1 MSKFIAEWRA
11 NAELLSSRGMYD
23 PADEH
28 DSCGVGLIAAIDGK
42 PRREVV
48 VAGIQAL
55 KSVWHR
61 GAVDADGKTGDGAGI
76 HVEIPQGFFKEHI
89 ARTGHVAG
97 GGRLAVGMV
106 FLPKTDLG
114 AQEICRGIVET
125 EILNF
130 GYQIYGWR
138 QVPVDA
144 SVIGEKANAT
154 RPEIEQIMI
163 ANNHTG
169 DAAGNG
175 DENAGETKFELDLY
189 IIRRRIERRVLEAHI
204 NDFYICS
211 LSCRSIIYKGM
222 FLAEQIDEFY
232 PDLGDDRFES
242 SFAIY
247 HQRYSTNTFPTW
259 RLAQPFRM
267 LAHNGE
273 INTIRGNI
281 NWMKCHEPRM
291 VSALFRDHGEDIKP
305 VIQSGS
311 SDSAAL
317 DATFEV
323 LVRAGR
329 PAPMVKTLLIPE
341 AWSKDA
347 AMPEAH
353 RALYSYCNTVME
365 PWDGPAAIVVTDG
378 RWVLAGMDRNG
389 LRPLRYAIS
398 SHGLLV
404 VGSETGMVP
413 LPETEIIEKGR
424 IGPGRMIAVDLAEG
438 RLYHDREIKDMLAAD
453 QPYGEWV
460 RNITELV
467 HAPGSDA
474 ALPARYEG
482 EALRRRQSA
491 AGYSLEDL
499 EIILQP
505 MIEDAK
511 EATGSMGD
519 DTPLAVLSQGYRGL
533 HHFFR
538 QQFSQ
543 VTNPPIDSL
552 RESRVMSL
560 NTRLGN
566 LTNVLDEDASQTD
579 ILLLSSPVLTTADF
593 NDMRERMGA
602 LASVI
607 YCGFAVDGDDNAL
620 RDAIARIRREAED
633 AVRGGSVHLI
643 LDDCDIGPDRAAI
656 PMILAAG
663 AVHAHLVRTGLRTYT
678 SINLRSAECL
688 DVHYF
693 AVLIGVG
700 ATTVNAYLAQESIAD
715 RHRRGLLPGLSLE
728 DSIAR
733 YKRAVDQG
741 LLKIMSKIGISVV
754 SSYRGGYNFEA
765 IGLSR
770 TLVADIFPGMP
781 SRISGIGLA
790 GIQRKVLEK
799 RRADQGEAEGGDGAP
814 LPVGGLYRYRTGG
827 ETHAFAPELIHLLQ
841 SAVASDSYRL
851 YKKYSQGVAALP
863 PVNLR
868 DLLDFHPPGEAI
880 AVDDL

>member
-1 MSKFIAEWRA
+1 MSKFIDEWRA

-28 DSCGVGLIAAIDGK
+28 DACGVGLIAAIDGK

-55 KSVWHR
+55 KAVWHR

-114 AQEICRGIVET
+114 AQETCRGIVET

-154 RPEIEQIMI
+154 RPEIEQVMI
-163 ANNHTG
+163 ANTHTG
-169 DAAGNG
+169 GPERDG
-175 DENAGETKFELDLY
+175 DDKHGETKFELDLY

-317 DATFEV
+317 DSTFEV

-329 PAPMVKTLLIPE
+329 AAPLVKTLLIPE
-341 AWSKDA
+341 AWSKEA

-365 PWDGPAAIVVTDG
+365 PWDGPAAIAATDG

-398 SHGLLV
+398 TGGLLV
-404 VGSETGMVP
+404 VGSETGMAP

-424 IGPGRMIAVDLAEG
+424 IGPGRMIAVDLIEG
-438 RLYHDREIKDMLAAD
+438 RLYHDREIKDMLAAE
-453 QPYGEWV
+453 QPYQEWV
-460 RNITELV
+460 RNITEFV
-467 HAPGSDA
+467 HSPGADGDI
-474 ALPARYEG
+474 PAQFDG
-482 EALRRRQSA
+482 EALRRRQRA

-499 EIILQP
+499 ELILAP

-579 ILLLSSPVLTTADF
+579 ILLLSSPVMTTADF
-593 NDMRERMGA
+593 NDMRQRMGTSA
-602 LASVI
+602 TVIDCSLAI
-607 YCGFAVDGDDNAL
+607 DGDDNAL
-620 RDAIARIRREAED
+620 RDAIERIRNQAED

-643 LDDCDIGPDRAAI
+643 LDDSDIGPTRAAI

-678 SINLRSAECL
+678 SI
-688 DVHYF
+688 
-693 AVLIGVG
+693 
-700 ATTVNAYLAQESIAD
+700 
-715 RHRRGLLPGLSLE
+715 
-728 DSIAR
+728 
-733 YKRAVDQG
+733 
-741 LLKIMSKIGISVV
+741 KIG
-754 SSYRGGYNFEA
+754 
-765 IGLSR
+765 
-770 TLVADIFPGMP
+770 
-781 SRISGIGLA
+781 
-790 GIQRKVLEK
+790 
-799 RRADQGEAEGGDGAP
+799 RAH
-814 LPVGGLYRYRTGG
+814 V
-827 ETHAFAPELIHLLQ
+827 
-841 SAVASDSYRL
+841 
-851 YKKYSQGVAALP
+851 
-863 PVNLR
+863 
-868 DLLDFHPPGEAI
+868 
-880 AVDDL
+880 